1 MAAAPGGSMDRAF
14 MQDATSDEALLAEL
28 ASGRQDAIGALY
40 ARYAPTVLGMAAQA
54 LGRPAAE
61 EIVQD
66 VFLAV
71 WKGAGTFDPTRG
83 AVRPWLL
90 QIAHYRIA
98 NELRRRS
105 RRPRLQEDPDGE
117 RMGAVPDPGLSPSD
131 EVWSSY
137 RHAALRRALEEL
149 PPPQRQALGLAF
161 YEQLSH
167 DEIAEAL
174 RLPLGTAKSRIR
186 AGLKTLRARLAPILA
201 AVAVAAAAGLV
212 VLRLGAGGSELARD
226 ERALTMLTSSD
237 ARSVRLTAP
246 GNPDSAAHGVY
257 RYRPGAPVAVFTISR
272 FEPAPPGRVYRAWV
286 RARGEW
292 LPLATLRLDAAGHAR
307 AIGEQPAFASAPDRV
322 EVTIEAASGGAAPA
336 GPVVVAWP

>member
-1 MAAAPGGSMDRAF
+1 MG
-14 MQDATSDEALLAEL
+14 ATLMTGDVSDEALMADL

-54 LGRPAAE
+54 LGRPTAE

-66 VFLAV
+66 VFVAV
-71 WKGAGTFDPTRG
+71 WKGARTFDPTRG

-105 RRPRLQEDPDGE
+105 RRPRLHEDGDGE
-117 RMGAVPDPGLSPSD
+117 ALAAVPDPGPGPS
-131 EVWSSY
+131 EEAWNAY

-149 PPPQRQALGLAF
+149 PAPQRQALGLAF
-161 YEQLSH
+161 FDQLSH

-186 AGLKTLRARLAPILA
+186 AGLRALRVRLAPVVA
-201 AVAVAAAAGLV
+201 VVAVAAAAGLV
-212 VLRLGAGGSELARD
+212 AVRLSSSRPELARD

-237 ARSVRLTAP
+237 ARAIRMTVP
-246 GNPDSAAHGVY
+246 GEPGAAAHGVY
-257 RYRPGAPVAVFTISR
+257 RHREGSPIAVLTISN
-272 FEPAPPGRVYRAWV
+272 FEPAPAGRVYRAWALV
-286 RARGEW
+286 RGTW
-292 LPLATLRLDAAGHAR
+292 VPLAVLAPDAAGHAR
-307 AIGEQPAFASAPDRV
+307 AIAENPALATSPERV
-322 EVTIEAASGGAAPA
+322 EVTLEGVAAAPA
-336 GPVVVAWP
+336 PSGPVRIAWP